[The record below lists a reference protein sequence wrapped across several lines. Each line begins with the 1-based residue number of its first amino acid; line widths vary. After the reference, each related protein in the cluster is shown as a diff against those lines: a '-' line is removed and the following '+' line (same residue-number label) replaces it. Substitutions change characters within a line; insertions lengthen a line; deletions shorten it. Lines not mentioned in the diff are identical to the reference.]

1 MDMEAFHRLMGEG
14 EVYSGAFLTADDE
27 GLPVIY
33 QTLKEIPRVT
43 TTIGREIEIKNF
55 YERRGQTMLFTTT
68 IATLLSAA
76 IAFGIVYNTV
86 RIALTERSRELASL
100 RVLGLTR
107 GEVSYILLGETA
119 LLTLLAI
126 PLGFLLG
133 RGLCAYLIDSLWSD
147 QIRLPLVINDAS
159 YALAAV
165 VVLVSAVVSS
175 LVVRRKVDHLDLVAV
190 LKTKE

>member
-1 MDMEAFHRLMGEG
+1 
-14 EVYSGAFLTADDE
+14 
-27 GLPVIY
+27 
-33 QTLKEIPRVT
+33 
-43 TTIGREIEIKNF
+43 
-55 YERRGQTMLFTTT
+55 MLFTTT

-86 RIALTERSRELASL
+86 RIALTERGRELASL

-107 GEVSYILLGETA
+107 AEVSYILLGETA

-133 RGLCAYLIDSLWSD
+133 NGLCAYLIHSLWDD
-147 QIRLPLVINDAS
+147 QIRLPLVVGADT
-159 YALAAV
+159 YALAAT
-165 VVLVSAVVSS
+165 VVLVSAAFSG
-175 LVVRRKVDHLDLVAV
+175 LVVRRKVDRLDLVAV